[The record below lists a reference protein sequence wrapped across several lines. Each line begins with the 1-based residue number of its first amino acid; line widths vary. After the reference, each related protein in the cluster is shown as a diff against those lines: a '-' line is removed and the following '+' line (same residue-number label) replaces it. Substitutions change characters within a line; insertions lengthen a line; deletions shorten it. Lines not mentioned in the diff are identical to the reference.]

1 MIDGEGDDVEEKM
14 TKFNKIHER
23 IKFKAFGKVT
33 IGKKDKVHPNIESDD
48 KGSDDDKAKSIFE
61 DEVKRA
67 EEEIDIVNN
76 GNLSKV

>member
-1 MIDGEGDDVEEKM
+1 M
-14 TKFNKIHER
+14 
-23 IKFKAFGKVT
+23 T